1 LPKPGIFFIKKSLE
15 YNVKFLLIVA
25 LDAEIAHYDFQSQL
39 STAAFGYCNSLAGP
53 KTPLPFLGRM
63 FSEPFNYFKTD

>member
-1 LPKPGIFFIKKSLE
+1 MDWITTVLNHSQVKLPKPGIFFIKKSLE

-39 STAAFGYCNSLAGP
+39 STALRCSLWI
-53 KTPLPFLGRM
+53 LQ
-63 FSEPFNYFKTD
+63 